1 MGENYEALSKGSIIV
16 EDDVWIGARTVIL
29 SGVRIGQGA
38 IIAAGSVVTK
48 DVEPYSIVAGNPAK
62 LIKYRFEDNIRAEL
76 RAFNIGMLTKNIV
89 KDNIDKVYESLTED
103 NVKNVLN
110 IIKGV

>member
-1 MGENYEALSKGSIIV
+1 
-16 EDDVWIGARTVIL
+16 
-29 SGVRIGQGA
+29 
-38 IIAAGSVVTK
+38 
-48 DVEPYSIVAGNPAK
+48 
-62 LIKYRFEDNIRAEL
+62 
-76 RAFNIGMLTKNIV
+76 MLTKNIV